1 MYKIFTLYSVKY
13 ILSIEDLLP
22 PELKIYKW
30 YLTNQGLSPD
40 NLFKNVIGSNFVPFN
55 SVNRYMYRIRYWVWY
70 NDNQYYK
77 LMDIDNYGNSHIT
90 GEHGI
95 IAFNDEPFL
104 INDSGCLF
112 FVPFTST
119 YSSLP
124 SENKDLI
131 AKFSKNL
138 QEFHNVRRVHKVTSS
153 LIKTEI
159 RLYKMYKKLLHLSN
173 SYINE
178 FKLIGTLSYPNDVI
192 CNTFLQNFKHKIDS
206 TYDIV
211 FVKWNFR
218 GIDFNLVTVKNQ
230 NDSSTYFCDDKH
242 NILKYNYINPEYPNK
257 NILDKFRKRVY
268 SFLVT
273 AKIIDDTITYK
284 IL

>member
-178 FKLIGTLSYPNDVI
+178 FKLIGTLSYPN
-192 CNTFLQNFKHKIDS
+192 
-206 TYDIV
+206 
-211 FVKWNFR
+211 
-218 GIDFNLVTVKNQ
+218 VTVKNQ